1 MISIRTLLCGT
12 AAICLAA
19 TFNVAAQDLPD
30 DSVYQLQVPLRTQAD
45 TASTLDHWR
54 GHPVLVSMFYASCG
68 YVCPLLIRS
77 TQQLD
82 RDLDESI
89 RQNLRVILVSF
100 DPDHDTPEVLARVS
114 AKHGVDDTRWMLARA
129 DAGDVRKLAAVL
141 GIQYRKLPDGGFNH
155 ATIISLLGPDG
166 RVLATTSNPSHPEAE
181 FVAALKKIAVIRE
194 TSPAP

>member
-1 MISIRTLLCGT
+1 MRSIRRLLRGIAT
-12 AAICLAA
+12 ICVAV
-19 TFNVAAQDLPD
+19 TFSVAAQDLPD
-30 DSVYQLQVPLRTQAD
+30 DSVYQLQMSLQTQAD
-45 TASTLDHWR
+45 TASTLDRWR

-82 RDLDESI
+82 RGLEASV
-89 RQNLRVILVSF
+89 RRNLRVILVSF
-100 DPDHDTPEVLARVS
+100 DPDNDTPEVLAALS
-114 AKHGVDDTRWMLARA
+114 SKHGIDDARWMLARA

-166 RVLATTSNPSHPEAE
+166 RVLATTSNPSHPEPE
-181 FVAALKKIAVIRE
+181 FVAALKKIAVTRE
-194 TSPAP
+194 NVSTP

>member
-1 MISIRTLLCGT
+1 MRSIRRLLRAM
-12 AAICLAA
+12 AASCLAV
-19 TFNVAAQDLPD
+19 TFSVTAQDLPD

-45 TASTLDHWR
+45 TASTLDRWR

-77 TQQLD
+77 TQKLD
-82 RDLDESI
+82 RDLDAAV
-89 RQNLRVILVSF
+89 RRNLRVILVSF
-100 DPDHDTPEVLARVS
+100 DPDHDTPEVLAALS
-114 AKHGVDDTRWMLARA
+114 AKHGIDDTRWMLARA
-129 DAGDVRKLAAVL
+129 EAGDVRKLAAVL

-181 FVAALKKIAVIRE
+181 FVAALRATAVASK
-194 TSPAP
+194 TPAAP